1 MKKRLL
7 LPLLATLSLYA
18 QDFEQ
23 FKEEALTK
31 SPYLKA
37 NAMLIEQSKEQSK
50 ITTRYKNPTLALE
63 ASQFN
68 QDASNTSDNGFRIEL
83 TQPLRLWGV
92 GSDRD
97 ALSQAQRTSAEKQVT
112 LTRAA
117 FIKELSLKYGAY
129 KRLTKRETLAS
140 QELRIAQ
147 KIADISKAR
156 FESGTI
162 ARVKYLQA
170 TLDVKRAKNNLD
182 TLTIAKTDAYY
193 KLLAFAGLQ
202 TEPKLESSYSFRLQ
216 TENAPLS
223 TPELA
228 VLQSRQKEAAANAAL
243 SANKLEWLALRA
255 EYEKEPDQAIYRVGV
270 NIPLVVF
277 NAKHEEKKIAKLQA
291 QTQQLL
297 FEQTKTAQNFTLN
310 KTVRL
315 INKLSALQKSTQALI
330 NAQQELLLM
339 YEDGYKI
346 ANINLVELQLIKNQM
361 IRTQEKLI
369 DINRQKENNIIEY
382 NYLTGAYNE

>member
-63 ASQFN
+63 ASQFS
-68 QDASNTSDNGFRIEL
+68 QDTSNASDNGFRIEL

-92 GSDRD
+92 GRDRD
-97 ALSQAQRTSAEKQVT
+97 ALSQAQLSSAKENVK

-117 FIKELSLKYGAY
+117 FIKELSLKYVTY

-182 TLTIAKTDAYY
+182 MVTIAKTDAYY
-193 KLLAFAGLQ
+193 RLLSFAGLQ
-202 TEPKLESSYSFRLQ
+202 TEPELKSNYRFRLK

-277 NAKHEEKKIAKLQA
+277 NAKQEEKKIAKLQA

-315 INKLSALQKSTQALI
+315 INKLTALQKSTQALI
-330 NAQQELLLM
+330 NAQHELLLM

>member
-68 QDASNTSDNGFRIEL
+68 QDASNASDNGFRIEL

-97 ALSQAQRTSAEKQVT
+97 ALSQAQLTSAEKQVT

-117 FIKELSLKYGAY
+117 FIKELSLKYVAY

-182 TLTIAKTDAYY
+182 TLTMAKTDAYY
-193 KLLAFAGLQ
+193 KLLSFAGLQ
-202 TEPKLESSYSFRLQ
+202 TEPELESNYSFRLQ

-315 INKLSALQKSTQALI
+315 IDKLSALQKSTQALI

-346 ANINLVELQLIKNQM
+346 ANINLIELQLIKNQM